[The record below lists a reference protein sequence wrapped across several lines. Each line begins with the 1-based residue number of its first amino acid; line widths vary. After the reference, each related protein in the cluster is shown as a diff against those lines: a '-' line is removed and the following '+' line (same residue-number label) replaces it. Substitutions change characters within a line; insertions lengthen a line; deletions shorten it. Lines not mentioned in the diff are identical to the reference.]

1 MEHRTKM
8 EKLRAARGY
17 RKKKAETLEKGKLG
31 LNQILKPA
39 LYLLISIILEIMSF
53 AIFDFKTASGSKQ
66 ILPQY
71 ILFDVGVWLFVSGLI
86 ICSKK
91 NWLSNIF
98 FYIAVVVKVT
108 IFIINV
114 TLKADFGYLFTF
126 DKARLLPEMVESMNT
141 SFINY
146 PLIAIAVIGA
156 FIVIALPIVFDNV
169 LGKKKIQL
177 RKMSNAIFCL
187 LLFLITATVGFG
199 CYTAQTALIKTSNAY
214 EEITDDK
221 YLYKNQQIHDLAFQK
236 FGSCGFYIKNLTNL
250 LFPNSGISQE
260 EIDSTITAY
269 DNSAVDRDITAS
281 LYGDN
286 LIVIMLESFE
296 WFAIDPYNTPNLWAL
311 KTGTPSENIS
321 KQGVVFSNYQSNNKT
336 NVSENISMLGYMPN
350 EATFVVDSN
359 NVYATKYSIPNLLK
373 AEGYT
378 TSFFHNWKINFYNRD
393 EVNKNIGFDNIYS
406 LNDFEHSEKSEKFN
420 FYNRETDFANQL
432 MNKIAPTTGKFMSFY
447 TTVSSHGTY
456 TVQNPRFEEYFKTY
470 DNNLELMKTWFADEG
485 YAFPSDKEYQA
496 ILKEYKSACMDTD
509 EMIGNLFKH
518 LNDTG
523 LIQNTTVVIY
533 SDHNAYYQNL
543 TKKIKGTEK
552 AGYESQKAYNVPM
565 IIYSNKIESQTIDS
579 FCSTYDIYPTLCNMF
594 GLPYNVVNAMGKDM
608 LSEKEIANTIY
619 SSALTG
625 FYSPKCYSKTMQ
637 YITRYEGATDA
648 DEELFKINVCEF
660 LEKQQ
665 ILNIVY
671 KSNRTY

>member
-17 RKKKAETLEKGKLG
+17 RKKSEIKTEKGKLG

-39 LYLLISIILEIMSF
+39 LYLLISIILEIVSF
-53 AIFDFKTASGSKQ
+53 ALFDFKTASGSKQ

-71 ILFDVGVWLFVSGLI
+71 IFFDIGVWLFVFGLI

-91 NWLSNIF
+91 NWLANIF
-98 FYIAVVVKVT
+98 FYFSVVVKVT

-146 PLIAIAVIGA
+146 PLIAVAVIGA
-156 FIVIALPIVFDNV
+156 FTVIALPIIFDNV

-177 RKMSNAIFCL
+177 KKMSNTIFCL
-187 LLFLITATVGFG
+187 LLFLITSTVGMG
-199 CYTAQTALIKTSNAY
+199 CYAAQSALIKTSDAY
-214 EEITDDK
+214 QEISDDK
-221 YLYKNQQIHDLAFQK
+221 YLYQNQQIHDLAFQK

-250 LFPNSGISQE
+250 LFPNSGISKE
-260 EIDSTITAY
+260 EINATIEAY
-269 DNSAVDRDITAS
+269 DNSTIDKDITAS

-311 KTGTPSENIS
+311 KTGNSSENIS
-321 KQGVVFSNYQSNNKT
+321 KQAVVFSNYQSNNKT
-336 NVSENISMLGYMPN
+336 NVSENICMLGYMPN
-350 EATFVVDSN
+350 EATFVVDKP
-359 NVYATKYSIPNLLK
+359 NVYATKYSLPNLLK

-378 TSFFHNWKINFYNRD
+378 TSYFHNWKINFYNRD
-393 EVNKNIGFDNIYS
+393 EINKNIGFDNIYS
-406 LNDFEHSEKSEKFN
+406 LDDFEHPEKSTKFN
-420 FYNRETDFANQL
+420 FYNRESDFIDQMIDKL
-432 MNKIAPTTGKFMSFY
+432 APTTGKFMSFY

-456 TVQNPRFEEYFKTY
+456 TVQNPKFEKHFETY
-470 DNNLELMKTWFADEG
+470 DKNLELMKTWFADEG
-485 YAFPSDKEYQA
+485 YVYPSDKDNQSF
-496 ILKEYKSACMDTD
+496 LKEYKSACMDTD
-509 EMIGNLFKH
+509 EMIGKLFKH

-523 LIQNTTVVIY
+523 LIQNTTVMIY
-533 SDHNAYYQNL
+533 ADHNAYYQNL
-543 TKKIKGTEK
+543 TKVIKGTEK
-552 AGYESQKAYNVPM
+552 DDYSSQEAYNVPLM
-565 IIYSNKIESQTIDS
+565 IYSNKIESQTIDS
-579 FCSTYDIYPTLCNMF
+579 FCSTYDIYPSICNMF
-594 GLPYNVVNAMGKDM
+594 GLPYNIVNAMGRDM
-608 LSEKEIANTIY
+608 FSEKDIANTIY
-619 SSALTG
+619 SSVLTG

-637 YITRYEGATDA
+637 HITKYGESTDA
-648 DEELFKINVCEF
+648 DVELFKINVCEF
-660 LEKQQ
+660 LKKQQ
-665 ILNIVY
+665 ILKIVY